1 MYRVCVYDGKAAEN
15 TLFIKEMVI
24 DERGEVQEIS
34 ESQNFNDYYARIS
47 EKEKERPDIL
57 VTELNHNARELQLI
71 EQMWK
76 MNPDLQT
83 VYVMDKSHV
92 LTKPVSQSAVVECV
106 NRRMI
111 EDHNMVSFHTK
122 RKMLAVNAR
131 EVTHVESKKHN
142 VLIYQDGIPYKFR
155 LKMDECL
162 AQMPDYFIRVHQS
175 YAVNFYYIDSFERK
189 GIILRS
195 GNKIMISRKY
205 FTQAKK
211 KYDELLAQKKKDNDK
226 QPSHS

>member
-1 MYRVCVYDGKAAEN
+1 MYRVCVYDSKAAEDA
-15 TLFIKEMVI
+15 LFIKEIVI

-57 VTELNHNARELQLI
+57 VTELNHNAQELQLI

-92 LTKPVSQSAVVECV
+92 LTKPVSQSSVVECV

-111 EDHNMVSFHTK
+111 EDSHMISFRSK
-122 RKMLAVNAR
+122 RKMLVVNAR
-131 EVTHVESKKHN
+131 EVSHVESRKHN
-142 VLIYQDGIPYKFR
+142 VLIYQDGIPHKFR
-155 LKMDECL
+155 MKMDECL
-162 AQMPDYFIRVHQS
+162 AQMPDFFIRIHQS
-175 YAVNFYYIDSFERK
+175 YAVNFYYIDSFQR
-189 GIILRS
+189 GGVILQS
-195 GNKIMISRKY
+195 GNRILMSRKY
-205 FTQAKK
+205 YAQAKK
-211 KYDELLAQKKKDNDK
+211 RYEELFLEQAKRKKAR
-226 QPSHS
+226 

>member
-15 TLFIKEMVI
+15 TLFLKEMVI

-34 ESQNFNDYYARIS
+34 ERQNFNDYYDKIS
-47 EKEKERPDIL
+47 EREKERPDIL
-57 VTELNHNARELQLI
+57 VTELNHDREELRLI
-71 EQMWK
+71 EQMWE

-92 LTKPVSQSAVVECV
+92 LTKPVSQSSVVECV

-111 EDHNMVSFHTK
+111 EDHNMVSFHSK
-122 RKMLAVNAR
+122 RKMLAVNAQ
-131 EVTHVESKKHN
+131 EVTHVESRKHN
-142 VLIYQDGIPYKFR
+142 VLIYQAGIPHKFR
-155 LKMDECL
+155 MKMDECL

-175 YAVNFYYIDSFERK
+175 YAVNFHYIDSFQRG
-189 GIILRS
+189 GIILQS
-195 GNKIMISRKY
+195 GNKVMISRKY

-211 KYDELLAQKKKDNDK
+211 RYDELLAQKKKKKD
-226 QPSHS
+226 

>member
-1 MYRVCVYDGKAAEN
+1 MYRVCVYDSKAAED
-15 TLFIKEMVI
+15 TLFIKEIVI

-92 LTKPVSQSAVVECV
+92 LTKPVSQSSVVECV
-106 NRRMI
+106 NRRMM
-111 EDHNMVSFHTK
+111 EDSQMISFHTK
-122 RKMLAVNAR
+122 RKMLAVNF
-131 EVTHVESKKHN
+131 H
-142 VLIYQDGIPYKFR
+142 
-155 LKMDECL
+155 
-162 AQMPDYFIRVHQS
+162 
-175 YAVNFYYIDSFERK
+175 YIDSFQRG
-189 GIILRS
+189 GIILQS

-211 KYDELLAQKKKDNDK
+211 RYDELLAQKKKKKD
-226 QPSHS
+226 

>member
-34 ESQNFNDYYARIS
+34 ERQNFNDYYDKIS
-47 EKEKERPDIL
+47 EREKERPDIL
-57 VTELNHNARELQLI
+57 VTELNHDREELRLI
-71 EQMWK
+71 EQMWE

-92 LTKPVSQSAVVECV
+92 LTKPVSQSSVVECV

-111 EDHNMVSFHTK
+111 EDHNMVSFHSK
-122 RKMLAVNAR
+122 RKMLAVNAQ
-131 EVTHVESKKHN
+131 EVTHVESRKHN
-142 VLIYQDGIPYKFR
+142 VLIYQAGIPHKFR
-155 LKMDECL
+155 MKMDECL

-175 YAVNFYYIDSFERK
+175 YAVNFHYIDSFQRG
-189 GIILRS
+189 GIILQS
-195 GNKIMISRKY
+195 GNKVMISRKY

-211 KYDELLAQKKKDNDK
+211 RYDELLAQKKKKKD
-226 QPSHS
+226 

>member
-1 MYRVCVYDGKAAEN
+1 MYRVCVYDSKAAEDA
-15 TLFIKEMVI
+15 LFIKEIVI

-57 VTELNHNARELQLI
+57 VTELNHNAQELQMI

-92 LTKPVSQSAVVECV
+92 LTKPVSQSSVVECV

-111 EDHNMVSFHTK
+111 EDSHMISFRSK

-131 EVTHVESKKHN
+131 EVSHVESRKHN
-142 VLIYQDGIPYKFR
+142 VLIYQDGIPHKFR
-155 LKMDECL
+155 MKMDECL
-162 AQMPDYFIRVHQS
+162 AQMPDFFIRIHQS
-175 YAVNFYYIDSFERK
+175 YAVNFYYIDSFQR
-189 GIILRS
+189 GGVILQS
-195 GNKIMISRKY
+195 GNRILMSRKY
-205 FTQAKK
+205 YAQAKK
-211 KYDELLAQKKKDNDK
+211 RYEELFLEQAKRKKAR
-226 QPSHS
+226 

>member
-1 MYRVCVYDGKAAEN
+1 MYRVCVYDSKAAEDA
-15 TLFIKEMVI
+15 LFIKEIVI

-57 VTELNHNARELQLI
+57 VTELNHNAQELQLI

-76 MNPDLQT
+76 MNPELQT

-92 LTKPVSQSAVVECV
+92 LTKPVSQSSVVECV

-111 EDHNMVSFHTK
+111 EDSHMISFRSK

-131 EVTHVESKKHN
+131 EVSHVESRKHN
-142 VLIYQDGIPYKFR
+142 VLIYQDGIPHKFR
-155 LKMDECL
+155 MKMDECL
-162 AQMPDYFIRVHQS
+162 AQMPDFFIRIHQS
-175 YAVNFYYIDSFERK
+175 YAVNFYYIDSFQR
-189 GIILRS
+189 GGVILQS
-195 GNKIMISRKY
+195 GNRILMSRKY
-205 FTQAKK
+205 YAQAKK
-211 KYDELLAQKKKDNDK
+211 RYEELFLEQAKRKKAR
-226 QPSHS
+226 